1 MATSCHVTGLSF
13 AKGRRLEDISSL
25 NPEFSKEEL
34 LKTLTILVEEN
45 KILSYQKGKEIF
57 YMLPP

>member
-13 AKGRRLEDISSL
+13 AKGQRLEDLLPL
-25 NPEFSKEEL
+25 NPELTSTKLQE
-34 LKTLTILVEEN
+34 TLTKMVEE
-45 KILSYQKGKEIF
+45 KKLQSYEQGGSVF